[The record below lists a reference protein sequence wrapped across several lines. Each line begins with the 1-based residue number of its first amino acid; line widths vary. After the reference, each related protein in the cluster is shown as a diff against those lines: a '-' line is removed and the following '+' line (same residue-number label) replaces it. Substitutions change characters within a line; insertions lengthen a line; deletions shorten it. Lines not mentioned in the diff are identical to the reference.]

1 MDRQQVADW
10 IAENLLD
17 SDVWDRASEHKQT
30 VAVRQ
35 AERNLTRWYPD
46 ATLTV
51 EIVAYQAVWELY
63 GVDPVLKYQRHAVK
77 SLSDNGESVAYK
89 DKEERPPVSPEVHS
103 LLGPTTDE
111 QAAEEAKNPPQ
122 YGGVLI

>member
-17 SDVWDRASEHKQT
+17 SDVWDRASEQKQT

-35 AERNLTRWYPD
+35 AERNLARWYQD
-46 ATLTV
+46 VDLTV

-77 SLSDNGESVAYK
+77 SLSDNGESVTYK
-89 DKEERPPVSPEVHS
+89 DKEERPAVAPEVRS
-103 LLGPTTDE
+103 LLGPTADE
-111 QAAEEAKNPPQ
+111 LAEDAAANPPQ
-122 YGGVLI
+122 YGGALI

>member
-10 IAENLLD
+10 IADNLLD
-17 SDVWDRASEHKQT
+17 SDIWDRASEHKQT

-35 AERNLTRWYPD
+35 AERNLVRWYPD
-46 ATLTV
+46 VELTV

-77 SLSDNGESVAYK
+77 SLSDNGESVTYK
-89 DKEERPPVSPEVHS
+89 DKEERPAVAPEVRS
-103 LLGPTTDE
+103 LLGPTADE
-111 QAAEEAKNPPQ
+111 LAEDAAANPPQ
-122 YGGVLI
+122 YGGALI

>member
-10 IAENLLD
+10 IAESLLA
-17 SDVWDRASEHKQT
+17 SDVLDRASEQKQT

-35 AERNLTRWYPD
+35 AERNLARWYPD
-46 ATLTV
+46 VELTV

-77 SLSDNGESVAYK
+77 SLSDNGESVTYK
-89 DKEERPPVSPEVHS
+89 DKEERPAVAPEVRS
-103 LLGPTTDE
+103 LLGPTADE
-111 QAAEEAKNPPQ
+111 LAEDAAAKPPQ
-122 YGGVLI
+122 YGGALI